1 MGPKLGGAFATV
13 MTYKK
18 LCPLSL
24 PTGAKAM
31 LDEMPKLKGNGK
43 QLLAKYLPDALVNN
57 MADVER
63 IGAEKWCEIVERT
76 MFADKR

>member
-1 MGPKLGGAFATV
+1 

-31 LDEMPKLKGNGK
+31 LDEMPKLKGDGK
-43 QLLAKYLPDALVNN
+43 KILAKHLPDALVNTT
-57 MADVER
+57 ADIER
-63 IGAEKWCEIVERT
+63 IGATKWCEITERVF
-76 MFADKR
+76 FADKR